1 MGKEINVTENYL
13 KIEPQIV
20 IGNVIL
26 MSIVDYDYVLKEFVA
41 KPYTGS
47 LNPNPRKVLYFKP
60 FSTLIP

>member
-1 MGKEINVTENYL
+1 MNHCLFKAKDTKGAVGNTVDYSSLTNYL

-47 LNPNPRKVLYFKP
+47 IF
-60 FSTLIP
+60 